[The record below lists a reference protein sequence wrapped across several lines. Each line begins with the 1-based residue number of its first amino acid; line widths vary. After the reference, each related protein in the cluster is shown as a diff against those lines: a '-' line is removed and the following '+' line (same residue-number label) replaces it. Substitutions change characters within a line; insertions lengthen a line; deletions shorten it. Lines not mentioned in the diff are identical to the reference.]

1 MDHFRTAQWLFQNA
15 GPVIRYRIATEC
27 PQAHLLHD
35 DQSLT
40 TELFENETV
49 RRWLTNLKPYDT
61 LYAEARLGIGLG
73 TGGHS
78 SFLHGSTDMNFEVVL
93 PKLAQLGLRAGMPL
107 LDEKTLPW
115 LHLLEGEVK
124 RDIDSLSR
132 EKDRFLSAVYYHY
145 DYRLIIASSL
155 AMAGYTHHEAVQQV
169 LQSRIEAIY
178 AVIQYGNF
186 DIYEEPGKYTV
197 HPKEW
202 TNQLLRWELY
212 SDGNIKL
219 PFVHDIFAFS
229 SIYKHS
235 RHELERKIDAIVEWA
250 LSAEHQRFHY
260 NFGYIRC
267 PDGRGKSVGFKMD
280 FPGYFGFE
288 GPDFDPRSL
297 ILRCWQMAHFPSAR
311 EHPWF
316 QQSMRHLESFT
327 TDKGT
332 YIFPNRYLTET
343 KSTGYWVHGSRMG
356 LGENRRNRQW
366 SEIESTFWMLAIQ
379 LAMQA
384 SS

>member
-1 MDHFRTAQWLFQNA
+1 MTK
-15 GPVIRYRIATEC
+15 
-27 PQAHLLHD
+27 
-35 DQSLT
+35 SLT
-40 TELFENETV
+40 TELFENDTV
-49 RRWLTNLKPYDT
+49 RQWLANLKPYAT
-61 LYAEARLGIGLG
+61 LYAEARLGLGLG
-73 TGGHS
+73 AGGHS
-78 SFLHGSTDMNFEVVL
+78 SFLHGPTDMNFEVVL

-107 LDEKTLPW
+107 LDDMTSPW
-115 LHLLEGEVK
+115 LALLQAEMK

-155 AMAGYTHHEAVQQV
+155 AMAGYLHHEAVQQ
-169 LQSRIEAIY
+169 LLNDRIEAIY

-186 DIYEEPGKYTV
+186 DICEEPGKYSV

-202 TNQLLRWELY
+202 SKHLLKWELY

-235 RHELERKIDAIVEWA
+235 RHELKHKIDAIVEWV
-250 LSAEHQRFHY
+250 LSTEHQDFLY

-280 FPGYFGFE
+280 FPGYFGFDSPE
-288 GPDFDPRSL
+288 FDPRSL

-316 QQSMRHLESFT
+316 QQSIRHLESFA
-327 TDKGT
+327 TDQGT

>member
-1 MDHFRTAQWLFQNA
+1 MDHLRTAQWLFQHA
-15 GPVIRYRIATEC
+15 GPIIRYRVATEW
-27 PQAHLLHD
+27 PYTQLSRD
-35 DQSLT
+35 DQSLM
-40 TELFENETV
+40 TELLETDAV
-49 RRWLTNLKPYDT
+49 RQWLANLKTYET
-61 LYAEARLGIGLG
+61 LHAEARLGLGLG
-73 TGGHS
+73 ASGNS

-115 LHLLEGEVK
+115 LDLLQAEAK

-155 AMAGYTHHEAVQQV
+155 ALAGYTQHEAVQQV
-169 LQSRIEAIY
+169 LQDRIEAIY
-178 AVIQYGNF
+178 AVIQHGNF
-186 DIYEEPGKYTV
+186 DIYEEPGKFSV

-202 TNQLLRWELY
+202 TNQLLKWELY
-212 SDGNIKL
+212 SDGHIKL

-235 RHELERKIDAIVEWA
+235 RHELKRKIDAIVEWV
-250 LSAEHQRFHY
+250 LSSEHQGFLY

-280 FPGYFGFE
+280 FPGYFGFDT
-288 GPDFDPRSL
+288 PDFDPRSL

-316 QQSMRHLESFT
+316 QQSIRHLESFA
-327 TDKGT
+327 TDQVT
-332 YIFPNRYLTET
+332 YIFPKRYLTEN

-356 LGENRRNRQW
+356 LGENRRHRQW
-366 SEIESTFWMLAIQ
+366 REIESTFWMLAIQ